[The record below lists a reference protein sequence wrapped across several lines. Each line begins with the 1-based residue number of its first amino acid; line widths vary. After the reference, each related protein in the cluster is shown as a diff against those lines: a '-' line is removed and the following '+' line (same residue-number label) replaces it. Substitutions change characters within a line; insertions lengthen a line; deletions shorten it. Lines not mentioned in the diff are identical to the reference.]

1 MNEIDVVEMKK
12 ELADKLIEAGLP
24 EEEANQVASKEVE
37 SLGVVKTSTGQC
49 PIGGSTGM
57 ACMFCPYGHITEC
70 HYPKTCEE
78 ARCSH
83 YAAEMQVEVP

>member
-1 MNEIDVVEMKK
+1 MSEINVIEMEK

-49 PIGGSTGM
+49 PMGGTGPM
-57 ACMFCPYGHITEC
+57 ACMFCQYGHMTEC
-70 HYPKTCEE
+70 HYPQTCEE
-78 ARCSH
+78 ANCSH
-83 YAAEMQVEVP
+83 SVDKRQ